1 MANVDELWQ
10 MATDL
15 YARGQSSND
24 PSIKQMLMRAAH
36 DYLKQAEEV
45 RRDAH
50 LPPPRLCPVCR
61 VAMVFEPDDPS
72 LGYDVFVCPKCSTK
86 FLVHHPTPD
95 SEDED

>member
-24 PSIKQMLMRAAH
+24 PSMKQMLMRAAH

-45 RRDAH
+45 RRA
-50 LPPPRLCPVCR
+50 
-61 VAMVFEPDDPS
+61 AQSSGPS
-72 LGYDVFVCPKCSTK
+72 IRKSDRKIG
-86 FLVHHPTPD
+86 
-95 SEDED
+95 

>member
-24 PSIKQMLMRAAH
+24 PSMKQKLMRAAH

-45 RRDAH
+45 RRG
-50 LPPPRLCPVCR
+50 RTVIR
-61 VAMVFEPDDPS
+61 PS
-72 LGYDVFVCPKCSTK
+72 IQKS
-86 FLVHHPTPD
+86 D
-95 SEDED
+95 SSLTQSGRGNRRKEQ

>member
-24 PSIKQMLMRAAH
+24 PSMKQMLMRAAH
-36 DYLKQAEEV
+36 GYLEQAEEV
-45 RRDAH
+45 RRAAQSSG
-50 LPPPRLCPVCR
+50 PRTCPVCR
-61 VAMVFEPDDPS
+61 VAMVPERGDPS

-86 FLVHHPTPD
+86 FLVHHLTPD
-95 SEDED
+95 SGDDD

>member
-24 PSIKQMLMRAAH
+24 PSMKQRLMRAAH

-45 RRDAH
+45 RRGRTVIRPSIRKIGQGRSGRQLEPLTSDKKRAGW
-50 LPPPRLCPVCR
+50 
-61 VAMVFEPDDPS
+61 VFRSRQLMSAPER
-72 LGYDVFVCPKCSTK
+72 
-86 FLVHHPTPD
+86 
-95 SEDED
+95 

>member
-10 MATDL
+10 IATDL

-24 PSIKQMLMRAAH
+24 PSMKQMLMREAH

-45 RRDAH
+45 RRGAQ

-61 VAMVFEPDDPS
+61 VAIVPEREDLS
-72 LGYDVFVCPKCSTK
+72 LGYDVLVCPECSTK

-95 SEDED
+95 SKDED

>member
-24 PSIKQMLMRAAH
+24 PSVKQMLMRAAH
-36 DYLKQAEEV
+36 DHLKQAKEV
-45 RRDAH
+45 RRGAQ
-50 LPPPRLCPVCR
+50 LPPPRPCPVCR
-61 VAMVFEPDDPS
+61 VAMVPEHGDPS
-72 LGYDVFVCPKCSTK
+72 LGYNILVCPKCSTK

-95 SEDED
+95 SEDDD

>member
-24 PSIKQMLMRAAH
+24 PSMKQKLMRCGY

-45 RRDAH
+45 RRG
-50 LPPPRLCPVCR
+50 RTVIR
-61 VAMVFEPDDPS
+61 PS
-72 LGYDVFVCPKCSTK
+72 IRKW
-86 FLVHHPTPD
+86 
-95 SEDED
+95 EAA

>member
-24 PSIKQMLMRAAH
+24 PSMKQKLMRAAH

-45 RRDAH
+45 RRG
-50 LPPPRLCPVCR
+50 RTVIR
-61 VAMVFEPDDPS
+61 PS
-72 LGYDVFVCPKCSTK
+72 IQKS
-86 FLVHHPTPD
+86 D
-95 SEDED
+95 SSLTQGGRGNRRKEQ

>member
-24 PSIKQMLMRAAH
+24 PSTKQMLMRAAH

-45 RRDAH
+45 GRGAQ
-50 LPPPRLCPVCR
+50 LPPPRSCPVCR
-61 VAMVFEPDDPS
+61 VAIVSEPDDPS

-95 SEDED
+95 SEDDD

>member
-36 DYLKQAEEV
+36 DCLKQAEEV
-45 RRDAH
+45 RRGAQ
-50 LPPPRLCPVCR
+50 LPPPRPCPVCK
-61 VAMVFEPDDPS
+61 VTMVLERGDPS
-72 LGYDVFVCPKCSTK
+72 LGYDVFVCLKCSTK
-86 FLVHHPTPD
+86 FPVHHPTPD
-95 SEDED
+95 SEDND

>member
-24 PSIKQMLMRAAH
+24 PAMKQKLMRAAH

-45 RRDAH
+45 RRGSTVI
-50 LPPPRLCPVCR
+50 R
-61 VAMVFEPDDPS
+61 PS
-72 LGYDVFVCPKCSTK
+72 IRKS
-86 FLVHHPTPD
+86 D
-95 SEDED
+95 SSLTQSGRGNRHKKQ